1 MWAWLTAA
9 LGVFFTLA
17 VAVGLA
23 LGRVFA
29 TIGRQLAELE
39 ENELWASWQ
48 PPRRTEPQ
56 RRDAPTSTSVDSR
69 SRVVGSSALVPTNSS
84 NRRR

>member
-1 MWAWLTAA
+1 VWVWLTAA
-9 LGVFFTLA
+9 LGVFFALS

-39 ENELWASWQ
+39 ETELWSSWQ
-48 PPRRTEPQ
+48 PPRRTTQ
-56 RRDAPTSTSVDSR
+56 RREAPTSASVDSR
-69 SRVVGSSALVPTNSS
+69 SRLVGSSAGVPSSSS